1 MPPICHSGRFA
12 QHDLQQGGEIPPHD
26 REDEIINLRFTH
38 DATKLF
44 NSGAKFYSIEAKN
57 MPKRNLIVGSSMKK
71 RLIHPNLMI
80 WEDTRKTIGGDGI
93 LEIEIKPPNPS

>member
-1 MPPICHSGRFA
+1 M
-12 QHDLQQGGEIPPHD
+12 QQGGEIPAHD
-26 REDEIINLRFTH
+26 REDEIINLLFTH
-38 DATKLF
+38 DGTKLF

-57 MPKRNLIVGSSMKK
+57 MPRRNPIVGSSTKK

-93 LEIEIKPPNPS
+93 LEIGTKPPNPSRDIK